1 VTPNQAALYRWL
13 EQAEADVQAE
23 VDAYRGSPE
32 AIANCRK
39 RLKEAQQKAQ
49 DVLGTYQPSDRSL
62 EWEADEHSTG
72 AGYEPLW

>member
-1 VTPNQAALYRWL
+1 VTPNQAALAAWGDKVD
-13 EQAEADVQAE
+13 AAVNAE

-32 AIANCRK
+32 ALANCRK